1 MRLFPAL
8 AITTLGLGTLLT
20 PIAAEATPTRLL
32 QGTWVAELQE
42 AEPETSQPVAEDS
55 EPVVARH
62 SGGPLVD
69 GSAPCARPSCDR

>member
-1 MRLFPAL
+1 MKFLPVL

-20 PIAAEATPTRLL
+20 PFAAEATPTRLL
-32 QGTWVAELQE
+32 QGTWMAELQE

-55 EPVVARH
+55 EPVVALL

-69 GSAPCARPSCDR
+69 GSTPCARPSCDR